1 MKNNK
6 TLRKSIIKS
15 LITGQ
20 ASEHCLTD
28 LSSFELADAIRKE
41 QSHLL
46 SKKILRKQKNDN
58 HLTYK
63 DGKYKEALK
72 KAKEMNAEKVL
83 KATQEYR
90 KDIKDKTNK

>member
-1 MKNNK
+1 MK
-6 TLRKSIIKS
+6 
-15 LITGQ
+15 
-20 ASEHCLTD
+20 D
-28 LSSFELADAIRKE
+28 LVKNLLKE
-41 QSHLL
+41 GIDEKMIHR
-46 SKKILRKQKNDN
+46 ILD
-58 HLTYK
+58 LVEECDK